1 MFYLHSA
8 VSLILFIIGGVIGWK
23 IYIYFISASE
33 AVTQSTVGHYTAKFF
48 NGFFLGIIFV
58 LVYLWLT
65 GVMGDFWSYLNAPSA
80 KSEKSAVSQTLQQNS
95 DKPIQLPVGNAAS
108 FSCTSSAN
116 QTEATVCSNSNLIKA
131 DVENHNL
138 YQKALAKDNSYATQV
153 HESMMNER
161 NACGTDSQCI
171 YFAYDK
177 ASSNY
182 KQLLGM

>member
-1 MFYLHSA
+1 MFYLHFA
-8 VSLILFIIGGVIGWK
+8 VSIIVFIIGGVIGWK
-23 IYIYFISASE
+23 VYIYFISASE
-33 AVTQSTVGHYTAKFF
+33 AVSQSTVGHYTAQFF

-65 GVMGDFWSYLNAPSA
+65 GVLGDFWNYLNAPSA
-80 KSEKSAVSQTLQQNS
+80 KSEKSVVSQTVQQSS
-95 DKPIQLPVGNAAS
+95 DKPVQLPLGNAAS
-108 FSCTSSAN
+108 FSCTSPTN
-116 QTEATVCSNSNLIKA
+116 QTEATVCSNPNLIKV

-138 YQKALAKDNSYATQV
+138 YQKALAKDNSHASQI
-153 HESMMNER
+153 HESMISER
-161 NACGTDSQCI
+161 NACSNDSQCI